1 MLYRAT
7 VLYNNVFF
15 SDLREA
21 RAEMSQTQL
30 SEEDDDDYDDYDS
43 YYQEDCFDMDT
54 AVACGDN
61 ASMSAVDPESF
72 DYKLLNTEDVERL
85 LNEGVAQLQSQ
96 LDVSVLP
103 ASVFDKGG

>member
-1 MLYRAT
+1 
-7 VLYNNVFF
+7 
-15 SDLREA
+15 
-21 RAEMSQTQL
+21 MSQTQL

-54 AVACGDN
+54 DGACGDN
-61 ASMSAVDPESF
+61 GGMSAVDPESF

-96 LDVSVLP
+96 LEVSLP
-103 ASVFDKGG
+103 GLNR